1 MTDIRGASNAK
12 ASRELA
18 WNPAHP
24 SWREGFRGIDEQ
36 VATIVFATLAVSK
49 WIEDRTGWSIK
60 RFACTARR
68 YRTIEIQAGNHIII
82 IIITAAAGPLP
93 GDLCEALGRIYHDPA
108 AH

>member
-1 MTDIRGASNAK
+1 MTGIRGASNAK
-12 ASRELA
+12 ANRELA

-49 WIEDRTGWSIK
+49 WIEGRTSWSIK
-60 RFACTARR
+60 RFVCTARR

-82 IIITAAAGPLP
+82 ITADPLP
-93 GDLCEALGRIYHDPA
+93 RDLHEALGRIYHDPA